1 LGDRLHKGE
10 RSGARAGV
18 LAAKTC
24 PACGRSIEWR
34 KKWERSWDSV
44 RFCSDAC
51 RRNKPGAQDAALEE
65 TILRLLH
72 GRGAGKTICP
82 SEAARMVAGG
92 GALSDDRAAW
102 EPLMEPP
109 AQQRAGSSLQSA
121 SSSCRVGMWSILPR
135 RRGRSASAA
144 LNRYGCALSLLVS
157 TNSFG
162 SDNAR
167 HRCLL

>member
-1 LGDRLHKGE
+1 MHKGE

-102 EPLMEPP
+102 EPLMEP
-109 AQQRAGSSLQSA
+109 ARAAARRLVAAERIVILQGGH
-121 SSSCRVGMWSILPR
+121 VVDP
-135 RRGRSASAA
+135 
-144 LNRYGCALSLLVS
+144 S
-157 TNSFG
+157 TAKG
-162 SDNAR
+162 PIR
-167 HRCLL
+167 LRLR